1 MSIFEDGPEYKARA
15 AKPYEFPKAT
25 LKQVHD
31 AVPKELTRRST
42 IKGIAWALRDALMCA
57 SIYQAAKY
65 IDPFVTVLKGRDGL
79 TGAGIFTLGHD
90 AGHGSLSDHQF
101 VNHTIGFIAHTF
113 ILAPYFS
120 WRHSHHLH
128 HKASGSMERDEN
140 YLPKTRSELKMAPE
154 SVMKKADYEEIFGE
168 TPFYT
173 LTRMAI
179 MQFLGWQLY
188 LTINALEAQHSHAF
202 PVSAALE
209 SIVRPV
215 PEDLLTFIKFY
226 LVPYVLLNHWV
237 VMFTYLHHTD
247 PTLPHFRKD
256 SWTFLRGAVTTIDRP
271 LMGWMGRFF
280 FHNISHDH
288 IAHHFYSSAP
298 FYNGPEITKYV
309 RKALGDEYNYDSTNT
324 FRALY
329 RSFTNC
335 EFVEDDGGI
344 VMWKNREG
352 KAVRKVAGEVD
363 KME

>member
-1 MSIFEDGPEYKARA
+1 MLIHGGVHR
-15 AKPYEFPKAT
+15 
-25 LKQVHD
+25 QV
-31 AVPKELTRRST
+31 V
-42 IKGIAWALRDALMCA
+42 ALVNIL
-57 SIYQAAKY
+57 
-65 IDPFVTVLKGRDGL
+65 VLQGL

-113 ILAPYFS
+113 ILAHISLGDTPPPS
-120 WRHSHHLH
+120 S
-128 HKASGSMERDEN
+128 SMERDEN

-188 LTINALEAQHSHAF
+188 LTINALGSTAYPPGTNHWNPS
-202 PVSAALE
+202 SALFRKSDRIPIIITNTALCLWATCLAVWTYNT
-209 SIVRPV
+209 S
-215 PEDLLTFIKFY
+215 LLTFIKFY

-237 VMFTYLHHTD
+237 LDF
-247 PTLPHFRKD
+247 PP
-256 SWTFLRGAVTTIDRP
+256 GAVTTIDRP